1 MQREYAGVSQLL
13 DGISE
18 TVSRI
23 VPIREDYQFF
33 GDFDK
38 HASEEVKKPG
48 LAAPRNWNPTDSGR

>member
-33 GDFDK
+33 GDCEKD
-38 HASEEVKKPG
+38 ASEEVKKPG
-48 LAAPRNWNPTDSGR
+48 V

>member
-1 MQREYAGVSQLL
+1 MRREYAGVSQLL

-33 GDFDK
+33 DDFEK

-48 LAAPRNWNPTDSGR
+48 V